1 MRDTPTRTSM
11 TLPAPEAPV
20 ALDAGLAPLL
30 TPEEIRADAVWPIR
44 AGLTMLTHGSYG
56 ICPEAVREA
65 QRRLRDRVDADPVRF
80 FKRDLELLADRARD
94 RVSRLVNAP
103 ATNLA
108 LVPNATFAVATVL
121 HSVDLQPGDEV
132 LVTNHEYNATLNELG
147 RLCARAGARIVTAEV
162 PLEGVSPEL
171 VVERVIERLGERT
184 RLVVVSHIASASALV
199 FPVHEIVR
207 RVRERGIDILVDGA
221 HAPGQIPV
229 DLGALR
235 PTFYAASC
243 HKWLCTPKGTGFFY
257 AESERHP
264 SIKPLALSCRVHETR
279 ADRAPFLCDFDY
291 VGTNDYTGNLV
302 LPEAIEHLAAQSP
315 GGMNGLMRANHEL
328 VLEGA
333 RLVSER
339 TGVALHTPSSM
350 VGTMVALA
358 LPDDPAPGRPCRF
371 EDPIWDALYERH
383 HIQVPV
389 WSLPGVARRL
399 LRVSAHLYTT
409 LADFERLA
417 DALAEELERERVLA
431 SKRSA

>member
-1 MRDTPTRTSM
+1 M

-20 ALDAGLAPLL
+20 ALDASLAPLL
-30 TPEEIRADAVWPIR
+30 SPEEVRAGAVWPVR
-44 AGLTMLTHGSYG
+44 AGLTMLNHGSYG

-65 QRRLRDRVDADPVRF
+65 QRRLRERMDADPVRF
-80 FKRDLELLADRARD
+80 FKRDMEVFADRARD

-103 ATNLA
+103 ATSLA

-147 RLCARAGARIVTAEV
+147 RLCARAGARIVTAEI
-162 PLEGVSPEL
+162 PLAGVTPEL
-171 VVERVIERLGERT
+171 VVERMIERLSDRT
-184 RLVVVSHIASASALV
+184 KLVVVSHIASASALV

-207 RVRERGIDILVDGA
+207 RVRERGVDILVDGA

-257 AESERHP
+257 AESDKHP

-279 ADRAPFLCDFDY
+279 EDRAAFLCDFDY

-302 LPEAIEHLAAQSP
+302 LPEAIEHLAAQTP
-315 GGMNGLMRANHEL
+315 GGMTEVMRANHDL

-333 RLVSER
+333 RLISER
-339 TGVALHTPSSM
+339 TGALLHAPASM
-350 VGTMVALA
+350 VGTMVALV
-358 LPDDPAPGRPCRF
+358 LPDDPAPGRPRRF

-389 WSLPGVARRL
+389 WSLPGVARRI
-399 LRVSAHLYTT
+399 LRVSAHLYNT